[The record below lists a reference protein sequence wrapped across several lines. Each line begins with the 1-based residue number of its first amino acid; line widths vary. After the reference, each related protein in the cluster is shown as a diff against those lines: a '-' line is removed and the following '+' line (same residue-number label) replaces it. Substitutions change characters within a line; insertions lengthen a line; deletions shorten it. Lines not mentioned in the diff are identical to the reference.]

1 MNKETKS
8 LIYMVIAAVLWSTA
22 GVLFKY
28 VTLDPLTIAGTR
40 SGIAGI
46 ILAFYLRKPIKI
58 RRFKVVGAVF
68 YCASMI
74 LFITANKMTTSAN
87 AVLLQY
93 TSPVWVA
100 LLSVIVLKE
109 KVTKVDW
116 TAIFI
121 VLGGMVLFFMGD
133 LNAGQM
139 MGNLFAILSGISIAS
154 MMISLKFSK
163 QSSPVEIPLLGNFL
177 TFLVCLPFIIRADFD
192 VTSVIVLLVL
202 GVFQLGI
209 SYILFSEGTRYVS
222 ALEASLITL
231 VEPLLNPIW
240 VMLFKSEVPSYFT
253 IIGGFIVIATMV
265 ARTLI
270 KTKKSHMRKGRNS
283 ECKQQ
288 R

>member
-1 MNKETKS
+1 MNKEKKS

-28 VTLDPLTIAGTR
+28 VTLDPLAIAGTR

-46 ILAFYLRKPIKI
+46 VLAFYLRKPIKI
-58 RRFKVVGAVF
+58 RRFKAVGAAF
-68 YCASMI
+68 YCVSMV
-74 LFITANKMTTSAN
+74 LFISANKMTTSAN

-93 TSPVWVA
+93 TSPIWVA
-100 LLSVIVLKE
+100 LLSVVVLKE
-109 KVTKVDW
+109 KVTKLDW
-116 TAIFI
+116 TIIFI
-121 VLGGMVLFFMGD
+121 VLAGMVLFFMGD

-139 MGNLFAILSGISIAS
+139 VGNLFAILSGISIAS
-154 MMISLKFSK
+154 MMIALKFSK

-177 TFLVCLPFIIRADFD
+177 TFFICLPFIIRADFD
-192 VTSVIVLLVL
+192 MTSVIVLLVL

-240 VMLFKSEVPSYFT
+240 VVLFKNEVPSVFT
-253 IIGGFIVIATMV
+253 ILGGFIVIAAMV
-265 ARTLI
+265 VRTLI
-270 KTKKSHMRKGRNS
+270 KSKKLHMRKGRNAS
-283 ECKQQ
+283 CKQ
-288 R
+288 